1 MRMKPRS
8 ALKSL
13 PAGRLVMN
21 KLNNKIKMNMKAIE
35 RTVMMVA
42 MVLVSFGTFAQGKID
57 EQRMERDIEVAE
69 NILSTM
75 LKQQFDKRSF
85 FPIEVSGNYRLGYG
99 VTFTIPNMQ
108 SGFWFQNSDGPADV
122 LIDGQ
127 PGGFFQ
133 TFSNDNGSYSISN
146 SSSGGVTIIDTRP
159 DEDAA
164 RVSSDQIKKDQKNRS
179 VVAGTTKTS
188 RTKKGSKINR
198 DSLKEESNQKTIK
211 AIKEF
216 LADYGDL
223 IGQLAPTERIIVTN
237 RNDGE
242 RMWFSQ
248 FNNQQNANLITVEAN
263 KGDITQYK
271 QNKLTRDQLMNK
283 LKVVNSEMDN
293 EVQPD
298 LELLASI
305 FNRLY
310 RSDLSKSYFT
320 QDNTY
325 YERLKDYG
333 VIYYMQVYSGNQSGG
348 DFWNMPTV
356 SLEEVNQATRDKK
369 VKELYPIFTKSIKE
383 DMLEYGRTL
392 KSLKDEES
400 LILNIKLTKC
410 IDCGIPSS
418 LELSIKN
425 SVLKDYSSGKLSKE
439 AAIQQISEKKGA
451 EQ

>member
-1 MRMKPRS
+1 MKT
-8 ALKSL
+8 
-13 PAGRLVMN
+13 
-21 KLNNKIKMNMKAIE
+21 IK
-35 RTVMMVA
+35 RQVMMVVMA
-42 MVLVSFGTFAQGKID
+42 LISFGALAQNKID

-85 FPIEVSGNYRLGYG
+85 FPIEVQGNYRSGYG

-108 SGFWFQNSDGPADV
+108 SAFWFQNFDGPADV
-122 LIDGQ
+122 LMDGQ
-127 PGGFFQ
+127 PGNFFQ
-133 TFSNDNGSYSISN
+133 TYSNDNGSYSISN
-146 SSSGGVTIIDTRP
+146 GSSGGVTIIDARP
-159 DEDAA
+159 EEDGA
-164 RVSSDQIKKDQKNRS
+164 RVASDQVKKNKSVGVTGSARS
-179 VVAGTTKTS
+179 S
-188 RTKKGSKINR
+188 RTKKGKINR

-223 IGQLAPTERIIVTN
+223 IGQLAPTERIVVTN
-237 RNDGE
+237 RGEGE
-242 RMWFSQ
+242 RMWFGQ
-248 FNNQQNANLITVEAN
+248 FNNQTNSNLITIEAN
-263 KGDITQYK
+263 KGDISQYK

-310 RSDLSKSYFT
+310 RSDLSKTYFT

-333 VIYYMQVYSGNQSGG
+333 VIYYMQVYSGNQSEG
-348 DFWNMPTV
+348 DFWNMPTL
-356 SLEEVNQATRDKK
+356 SLEEVSQATRDKK
-369 VKELYPIFTKSIKE
+369 VKELYPLFTKSIKE

-400 LILNIKLTKC
+400 LILNIKLTRC

-418 LELSIKN
+418 IELSVKSN
-425 SVLKDYSSGKLSKE
+425 VLKDYSSGKLSKE
-439 AAIQQISEKKGA
+439 AAMEKIVEKKGA

>member
-1 MRMKPRS
+1 
-8 ALKSL
+8 
-13 PAGRLVMN
+13 
-21 KLNNKIKMNMKAIE
+21 MKAIE
-35 RTVMMVA
+35 RTVMMA
-42 MVLVSFGTFAQGKID
+42 AIVLISFGTFAQGKFD

-85 FPIEVSGNYRLGYG
+85 FPIEVQGNYRSGYG

-108 SGFWFQNSDGPADV
+108 SDFWFQNFDGHSDV

-127 PGGFFQ
+127 PDGFFQ
-133 TFSNDNGSYSISN
+133 SWSNDSGSGSYSITDN
-146 SSSGGVTIIDTRP
+146 VTGVTVNGVTVTDSRT
-159 DEDAA
+159 EDAQKVA
-164 RVSSDQIKKDQKNRS
+164 TDQNKKNKSITTAGSKSAKIKKGAK
-179 VVAGTTKTS
+179 V
-188 RTKKGSKINR
+188 NR

-223 IGQLAPTERIIVTN
+223 IGQLAPTERIVVTN
-237 RNDGE
+237 RGEGE
-242 RMWFSQ
+242 RMWFGQ
-248 FNNQQNANLITVEAN
+248 FNNQTNSNLITIEAN
-263 KGDITQYK
+263 KGDISQHK

-283 LKVVNSEMDN
+283 LKVFNSEMDN

-310 RSDLSKSYFT
+310 RSDLSKTYFT

-333 VIYYMQVYSGNQSGG
+333 VIYYMQVYSGNQRDG
-348 DFWNMPTV
+348 DFWNMPTI
-356 SLEEVNQATRDKK
+356 SLEEVDQATRDKK
-369 VKELYPIFTKSIKE
+369 VKELYPLFTKSIKE

-400 LILNIKLTKC
+400 LILNIKLTRC
-410 IDCGIPSS
+410 VDCGIPSS
-418 LELSIKN
+418 IELSVKN
-425 SVLKDYSSGKLSKE
+425 NVLKDYSSGRLSKE
-439 AAIQQISEKKGA
+439 AAMEKIVEKKGA

>member
-1 MRMKPRS
+1 VVRKIIKN
-8 ALKSL
+8 LKE
-13 PAGRLVMN
+13 
-21 KLNNKIKMNMKAIE
+21 KNMKRVE
-35 RTVMMVA
+35 RKVMIAVMI
-42 MVLVSFGTFAQGKID
+42 LISFSGFAQKID

-85 FPIEVSGNYRLGYG
+85 FPIEVKGNYRQGYG

-108 SGFWFQNSDGPADV
+108 SGFWFNGFNGPEDV
-122 LIDGQ
+122 LIDGH
-127 PGGFFQ
+127 PGS
-133 TFSNDNGSYSISN
+133 FSYSYSDGPGSYSISN
-146 SSSGGVTIIDTRP
+146 GSSNGVTIIDTRP
-159 DEDAA
+159 EDAA
-164 RVSSDQIKKDQKNRS
+164 RVAADQAKKDQKNKS
-179 VVAGTTKTS
+179 VGITGSTKLT
-188 RTKKGSKINR
+188 RTKKGTKINR

-223 IGQLAPTERIIVTN
+223 IGQLAPTERIVVTN
-237 RNDGE
+237 RGEGE
-242 RMWFSQ
+242 RMWFGQ
-248 FNNQQNANLITVEAN
+248 FHNQINSNLITVEAN
-263 KGDITQYK
+263 KGDISQYK

-310 RSDLSKSYFT
+310 RSDLSKTYFT

-333 VIYYMQVYSGNQSGG
+333 VIYYMEVYSSNQQNG
-348 DFWNMPTV
+348 DFWNLPTV
-356 SLEEVNQATRDKK
+356 SLEEVDQATRDKK
-369 VKELYPIFTKSIKE
+369 VKELYPLFTKSIKE

-392 KSLKDEES
+392 KSLKDDEN
-400 LILNIKLTKC
+400 LILNIKLTRC

-418 LELSIKN
+418 IELSVKN

-439 AAIQQISEKKGA
+439 AAMQQIAEKKGA